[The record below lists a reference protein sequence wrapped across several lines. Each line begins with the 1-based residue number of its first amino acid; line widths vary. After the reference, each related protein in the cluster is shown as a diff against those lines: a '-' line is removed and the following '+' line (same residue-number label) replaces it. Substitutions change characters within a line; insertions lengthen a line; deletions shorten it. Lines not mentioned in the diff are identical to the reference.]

1 MFDLRNLCLSV
12 NPKTKCGMVQ
22 QSRRHSI
29 ASYA

>member
-1 MFDLRNLCLSV
+1 MFDLSNLCLSV

-22 QSRRHSI
+22 QSQRSI